1 MSDPLSDREVARI
14 AALARLELSA
24 DERRQMAE
32 QLGRILAF
40 AGEVS
45 SVDTS
50 RVPDGQDWLPR
61 EPLERPDEAR
71 PSMDAAH
78 ALANAPETAAHLF
91 LTPRVL
97 PRD

>member
-1 MSDPLSDREVARI
+1 MSEPLPEREVARI
-14 AALARLELSA
+14 AALARLALTPGENGP
-24 DERRQMAE
+24 MAA

-40 AGEVS
+40 AAEVA

-50 RVPDGQDWLPR
+50 RVAH
-61 EPLERPDEAR
+61 EPSASAEPYERADESR
-71 PSMDAAH
+71 PSMDASL
-78 ALANAPETAAHLF
+78 ALANAPEAAAHLF